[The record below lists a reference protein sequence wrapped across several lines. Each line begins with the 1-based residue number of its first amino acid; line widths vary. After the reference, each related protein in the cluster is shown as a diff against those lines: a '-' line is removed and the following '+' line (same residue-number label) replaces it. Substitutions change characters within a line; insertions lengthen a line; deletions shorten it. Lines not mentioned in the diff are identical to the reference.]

1 MPVDSPFSPRGP
13 DAGALDAWL
22 RAFLPGARLER
33 AGLPL
38 VPELDLWLI
47 NADYPVGPLPPEVAR
62 QLMEDPPYW
71 AFCWGSGAVL
81 ARWLLDHPDSVR
93 GRTVLDFGA
102 GSGVVAVAAAL
113 AGARRA
119 VACDLDGRSLQAARA
134 NAQLNGVQVETCAD
148 YFAFAGDID
157 LILAA
162 DVLYDRDNL
171 AFLEKFRARSAGGGF
186 ARAGFPRAGLRALV
200 VTGLRRGAR
209 SRRGRMGQARDGL
222 PRRAHSEKR
231 SMNAAAS
238 FSTIR
243 RAPRSARAASAEPIA
258 SISTR

>member
-1 MPVDSPFSPRGP
+1 MPVESPLHSR
-13 DAGALDAWL
+13 DAVALDAWL
-22 RAFLPGARLER
+22 RAFLPGARLEQTR
-33 AGLPL
+33 LPL
-38 VPELDLWLI
+38 LPALRLWLI

-81 ARWLLDHPDSVR
+81 ARWLLDHPEAVR

-113 AGARRA
+113 AGAQRA

-134 NAQLNGVQVETCAD
+134 NALLNGVQVETCAD

-171 AFLEKFRARSAGGGF
+171 PFLQAFRTRAPEVLVADSRVRDFREPGYQRLWSQDCIAVPDLGEAEWVKHVTVY
-186 ARAGFPRAGLRALV
+186 RAGR
-200 VTGLRRGAR
+200 
-209 SRRGRMGQARDGL
+209 
-222 PRRAHSEKR
+222 
-231 SMNAAAS
+231 
-238 FSTIR
+238 
-243 RAPRSARAASAEPIA
+243 
-258 SISTR
+258 

>member
-171 AFLEKFRARSAGGGF
+171 AFLEKFRARAPEVLVADSRVRDFREPGYERLWSQDCVAVPDLGE
-186 ARAGFPRAGLRALV
+186 AEWVRHVTVYRAAL
-200 VTGLRRGAR
+200 TA
-209 SRRGRMGQARDGL
+209 
-222 PRRAHSEKR
+222 
-231 SMNAAAS
+231 
-238 FSTIR
+238 
-243 RAPRSARAASAEPIA
+243 RSAR
-258 SISTR
+258 